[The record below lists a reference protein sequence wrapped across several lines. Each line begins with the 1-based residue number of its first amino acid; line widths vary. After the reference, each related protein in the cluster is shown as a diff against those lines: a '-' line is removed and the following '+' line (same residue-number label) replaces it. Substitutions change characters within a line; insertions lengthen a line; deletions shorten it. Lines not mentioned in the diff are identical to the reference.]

1 MKQSKIIFPI
11 LFICLLIC
19 SNAFSQKVWKD
30 QIPPEFDTC
39 QGCILVVFKKE
50 ADENK
55 KLHNINE
62 IMEKNFMKNYEG
74 KYVFV
79 TPKELD
85 TNTLYADKNIYRFV
99 LNCATYTVSQTQR
112 VDKGN
117 NRTGEF
123 NYKLAALKMQLWDRF
138 QNKWYQQL
146 SNWPSWPKNMEKV
159 AEALNKLVKE

>member
-1 MKQSKIIFPI
+1 MKQLKITTPVF
-11 LFICLLIC
+11 FICLLIC

-30 QIPPEFDTC
+30 QIPPEFGTC

-50 ADENK
+50 PDENK
-55 KLHNINE
+55 KLHNINK
-62 IMEKNFMKNYEG
+62 ILEKNFMKNYDG

-79 TPKELD
+79 TEKDLD
-85 TNTLYADKNIYRFV
+85 TNKLYADKNIYRFA
-99 LNCATYTVSQTQR
+99 LHCKTDEFSQSQI

-117 NRTGEF
+117 NRTGNF
-123 NYKLAALKMQLWDRF
+123 NYSVEALIMQLWDRF

-159 AEALNKLVKE
+159 ANALNKLLNK